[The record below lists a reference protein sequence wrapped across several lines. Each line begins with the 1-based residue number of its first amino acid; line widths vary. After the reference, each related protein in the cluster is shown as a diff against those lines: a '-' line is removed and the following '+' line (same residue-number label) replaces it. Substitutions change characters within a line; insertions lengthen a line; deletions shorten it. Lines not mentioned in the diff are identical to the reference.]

1 MHPPKTL
8 SSYLVKPDLTA
19 RHKRQWAG
27 FRTQMINI
35 SRHNPRAITRGLGCL
50 LIWTVVIGSVRYI
63 NDPRSLALPTSSSSN
78 HAAVT
83 GTTPLMPTTAGLA
96 TVAHA
101 AALPGGPSGQLLP
114 PGSMAPDNAYRNS
127 YARGQCT
134 WYVAG
139 RRQIPGN
146 WGNAGSWYYHAVS
159 SGWSVGA
166 TPAVAAIAWNPAYTN
181 GAGYYGHVALVEQVS
196 ANGTQ
201 VYVSEMNY
209 RGLGVKS
216 FRWVPAKAFK
226 YIY

>member
-1 MHPPKTL
+1 M
-8 SSYLVKPDLTA
+8 
-19 RHKRQWAG
+19 
-27 FRTQMINI
+27 
-35 SRHNPRAITRGLGCL
+35 
-50 LIWTVVIGSVRYI
+50 
-63 NDPRSLALPTSSSSN
+63 
-78 HAAVT
+78 AA
-83 GTTPLMPTTAGLA
+83 
-96 TVAHA
+96 
-101 AALPGGPSGQLLP
+101 
-114 PGSMAPDNAYRNS
+114 DNTYRNS

-146 WGNAGSWYYHAVS
+146 WGNAASWYYRALS

-181 GAGYYGHVALVEQVS
+181 GSGPYGHVALVEKIS
-196 ANGTQ
+196 ADGTQ

-216 FRWVPAKAFK
+216 YRWVSAKAFK